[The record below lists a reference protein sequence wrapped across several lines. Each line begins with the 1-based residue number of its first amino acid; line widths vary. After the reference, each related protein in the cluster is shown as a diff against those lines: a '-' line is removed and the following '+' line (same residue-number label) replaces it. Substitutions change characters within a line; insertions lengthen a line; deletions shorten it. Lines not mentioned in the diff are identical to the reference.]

1 MVVVV
6 VVVWGAPRYM
16 DRRMLVK
23 LNGNRSV
30 LGVLRGFDQFMNLV
44 LDDTVEEKTGE
55 ACGMVVRALRHTL
68 GRHQHQHLQQYP
80 PVYVCMCVC
89 VCVCVCVD
97 CHAPH
102 HRSSEAAAC
111 P

>member
-1 MVVVV
+1 MSK
-6 VVVWGAPRYM
+6 AQLPDLKKYM

-55 ACGMVVRALRHTL
+55 ACGMVVIRGSSVSMMEVQER
-68 GRHQHQHLQQYP
+68 
-80 PVYVCMCVC
+80 
-89 VCVCVCVD
+89 VD
-97 CHAPH
+97 
-102 HRSSEAAAC
+102 
-111 P
+111 